1 MSNIFTKTKKLC
13 PACRSGSLHRSQMRG
28 IVERGIL
35 RTIGLRAFRCSRC
48 DERFFRFG
56 TGHSGHADG
65 PRSGEGSGLGSGP
78 GSKGARG
85 PEGTGQGHVV
95 GQAKETSR

>member
-1 MSNIFTKTKKLC
+1 MSNILTKAEKSC

-56 TGHSGHADG
+56 TGHSGHGEG
-65 PRSGEGSGLGSGP
+65 PRSGEGSGLGS
-78 GSKGARG
+78 KGHEARK
-85 PEGTGQGHVV
+85 ERLGHAV
-95 GQAKETSR
+95 GHAKETPR